1 MYESLKC
8 KLNQMNV
15 FFLQNIFVSKT
26 YEDKFGH
33 GNPFVYMYK
42 NSAKTHQSKQ
52 FCQPKNMFN
61 LLNLLKE
68 IKTLRIM
75 CITIKGGQR
84 AEMKI

>member
-42 NSAKTHQSKQ
+42 NSAKTH
-52 FCQPKNMFN
+52 
-61 LLNLLKE
+61 
-68 IKTLRIM
+68 
-75 CITIKGGQR
+75 
-84 AEMKI
+84 